1 MLAVASPT
9 RHPPMMR
16 MTAVPGALT
25 RAAGTSISPVRNAT
39 VMTVLRARASF
50 QPLEA
55 IRSATINA
63 AEVLGIGGEAG
74 TIEPGRVADIVAVS
88 GDPLADVRLLERVQ
102 FVMKGGQVV
111 R

>member
-1 MLAVASPT
+1 
-9 RHPPMMR
+9 
-16 MTAVPGALT
+16 
-25 RAAGTSISPVRNAT
+25 
-39 VMTVLRARASF
+39 
-50 QPLEA
+50 
-55 IRSATINA
+55 
-63 AEVLGIGGEAG
+63 LGIGGEAG

>member
-1 MLAVASPT
+1 MVFGTDAGVIPHGSNAQEFAALV
-9 RHPPMMR
+9 
-16 MTAVPGALT
+16 GAGL
-25 RAAGTSISPVRNAT
+25 S
-39 VMTVLRARASF
+39 
-50 QPLEA
+50 PLEA

-74 TIEPGRVADIVAVS
+74 TIEPGHSADIVAVS

>member
-1 MLAVASPT
+1 VRIVFGTDAGVIPHGSNAQELAALV
-9 RHPPMMR
+9 
-16 MTAVPGALT
+16 GAGL
-25 RAAGTSISPVRNAT
+25 S
-39 VMTVLRARASF
+39 
-50 QPLEA
+50 PLEA